1 MKRLFSNIGWLLGG
15 RGFNAVMSLVY
26 LYLAT
31 NTLGL
36 EQFGHFALIVA
47 LGQAITGLANFQT
60 WQFIVRWGAGEDAA
74 AADAMGAELSG
85 PPPDLENMRDATGF
99 AIALDM
105 LAIGMGACF
114 AAIVVATAQMWLPLP
129 TELMWLTFGYCI
141 VSLLSIRSTPTGL
154 LRLRFQ
160 YATATAAEAVQP
172 AIRTAGAVLAFMF
185 MPNVMGFIIAWAAS
199 EVAVAI
205 ALWFAATRRNPID
218 LSAISLRRIP
228 AKHKD
233 AWRFVWSTNMS
244 GTLTIAGKQVIILLV
259 GTFGGA
265 ALAGGFR
272 VASQL
277 GQALVSLAQTVSKA
291 IFPEL
296 VHAKDNALV
305 MARRM
310 ANIAV
315 VAGVIAVLVA
325 LFGGRWALAVIAQ
338 DDFSAF
344 YWAMVILAIAGA
356 VELVGASLESLLVSA
371 GRAGTAFLVRA
382 VPTVL
387 ALVMLDAAIDWNGA
401 KGAAFAVLGSSSL
414 AVVGFYVAILNLQE
428 IRITVKSDTDP
439 DADPASNDISDNRPK
454 PANDLGETDHQPA
467 SP

>member
-1 MKRLFSNIGWLLGG
+1 MKRLFSNIAWLLGG

-31 NTLGL
+31 NTLGI
-36 EQFGHFALIVA
+36 ESFGHFAIIVA
-47 LGQAITGLANFQT
+47 LGQVITGLANFQT
-60 WQFIVRWGAGEDAA
+60 WQFIVRWGATDSGPEAQLAA
-74 AADAMGAELSG
+74 GPETGSDGGAGAADCEDSAVCE
-85 PPPDLENMRDATGF
+85 ATGF
-99 AIALDM
+99 AIALD
-105 LAIGMGACF
+105 LLSIVMGTV
-114 AAIVVATAQMWLPLP
+114 AAGLVVVSIPLWLPLP
-129 TELMWLTFGYCI
+129 ADLLWLTFGYCV
-141 VSLLSIRSTPTGL
+141 VSLLSIRTTPTGL
-154 LRLRFQ
+154 LRLRFK

-172 AIRTAGAVLAFMF
+172 LIRALGAVLAVVF
-185 MPNVMGFIIAWAAS
+185 MPNVMGFILAWAAS

-205 ALWFAATRRNPID
+205 ALWIAAARIDRID
-218 LSAISLRRIP
+218 LSALSLRRIP
-228 AKHKD
+228 AKHAD

-244 GTLTIAGKQVIILLV
+244 GSLNIAGKQVIILLV

-272 VASQL
+272 VAAQL

-296 VHAKDNALV
+296 VHAQENALF

-325 LFGGRWALAVIAQ
+325 LFGGRWALSVIAQ
-338 DDFSAF
+338 EDFSAF

-382 VPTVL
+382 VPTIL
-387 ALVMLDAAIDWNGA
+387 ALLLLETAIDWNGA

-428 IRITVKSDTDP
+428 IKITVKGDPKEGSVKEGGTKGADSSDQVSN
-439 DADPASNDISDNRPK
+439 PAP
-454 PANDLGETDHQPA
+454 
-467 SP
+467 